1 MHRRGRN
8 HAKPQ
13 HQWTEYVRRG
23 GARYAATLGHPRTI
37 ADDRHQI
44 RLRRRPVPRLHGSR
58 QRRSGAILPDRDQRR
73 RRQEDYH
80 HRRPQRQGRSSLAEG
95 LDRRAGAA
103 MRLLPVRPDHAGS
116 GTAFQE
122 PEADQGRS
130 GGAYGRQSLPLHD
143 LFAHPEGDH
152 ARRVRNAYRLQRGN
166 RAEGNMNRHVKIT
179 APGPADLSR
188 RSFMVGS
195 AAAGLALGYS
205 IVPGMLGADQAL
217 AATSN
222 FDPSVW
228 YSIAPDGMRTGT
240 RRKADMGE
248 PLASTMA
255 QIISEELGS
264 SWKDMRVQLA
274 SNDPKF
280 NDPVLGA
287 QITGGSWSTMMNF
300 DAMSRA
306 GAAGRMA
313 WTEAAA
319 ATMGV
324 PASELIVRDSVIS
337 HPKSKKSMTFADVV
351 KSGKATKTFT
361 PDELKAIK
369 LKTPDQYTM
378 IGVSVPQLDIPS
390 KTNGTAKYGIDVMLP
405 GMVYG
410 KVVTPPVRYGAIV
423 KAVDDSEA
431 KKVPGFI
438 KAVTLDDKTGTTTG
452 WVVAVANTYANARKA
467 ADALKVTYDGGPNA
481 KLSSE
486 SLFAEAKRLQALD
499 DSGQFFVKD
508 GDTAAA
514 FGTAA
519 KTMEAE
525 YTTNINIH
533 APMEPMNA
541 TAQLQGDIWHIYS
554 GNQFA
559 TRSGAIAAG
568 AAGVDPKF
576 VVMHQMW
583 LGGGFGRRLGADLM
597 VPAVQA
603 AKAGG
608 KPVKVIFSREDDMTM
623 DFSRPLTFQKIKAG
637 LDADGKLIAM
647 NHDVVSAW
655 PTKRWGI
662 PDFLSPSADKKG
674 GLDAFTVNGADFFY
688 SVPNHN
694 VRAILNEMAHNAT
707 PSGQLRSV
715 APGWT
720 FWAVESMVDEIAHA
734 VGKDPAQYRIDM
746 LDGKGANAGGAQ
758 RLRNTLLA
766 AMGLSGYG
774 TRQLPKGEGMGV
786 ACVSS
791 QERAT
796 ASWTACVAHV
806 AVAPSGE
813 VKVKKLTVATDVGT
827 QVHPDNIRAQVE
839 GAALWGLSLAMYEKA
854 TPKDGGIEQTNFDT
868 YTPLRMSQVPEVA
881 ITVIANGE
889 KPTGV
894 GEPAVTVVAPAIG
907 NAIFNACGARVR
919 SLPITAEAVKGAMK
933 A

>member
-1 MHRRGRN
+1 
-8 HAKPQ
+8 
-13 HQWTEYVRRG
+13 
-23 GARYAATLGHPRTI
+23 
-37 ADDRHQI
+37 
-44 RLRRRPVPRLHGSR
+44 
-58 QRRSGAILPDRDQRR
+58 
-73 RRQEDYH
+73 
-80 HRRPQRQGRSSLAEG
+80 
-95 LDRRAGAA
+95 
-103 MRLLPVRPDHAGS
+103 
-116 GTAFQE
+116 
-122 PEADQGRS
+122 
-130 GGAYGRQSLPLHD
+130 
-143 LFAHPEGDH
+143 
-152 ARRVRNAYRLQRGN
+152 
-166 RAEGNMNRHVKIT
+166 MNKHVKI
-179 APGPADLSR
+179 AKGNVKSADLSR
-188 RSFMVGS
+188 RSFLVGT
-195 AAAGLALGYS
+195 AATGLALGYS
-205 IVPGMLGADQAL
+205 AVPGLLGADQAH
-217 AATSN
+217 AAASN

-228 YSIAPDGMRTGT
+228 YSIGPDGIVTVTCG
-240 RRKADMGE
+240 KADMGQHI
-248 PLASTMA
+248 ASTMA
-255 QIISEELGS
+255 QIVSEELGS

-306 GAAGRMA
+306 GAAGRIA
-313 WTEAAA
+313 LTEAAA
-319 ATMGV
+319 ASMGV
-324 PASELIVRDSVIS
+324 PASELVVRDSVVS
-337 HPKSKKSMTFADVV
+337 HPKSKKQMSFADIV
-351 KSGKATKTFT
+351 KSGKITKTFT

-369 LKTPDQYTM
+369 LKTADQYTM
-378 IGVSVPQLDIPS
+378 IGVSVPQLDIPP

-410 KVVTPPVRYGAIV
+410 KVVTPPVRYGATV
-423 KAVDDSEA
+423 KAVDDSAA

-438 KAVTLDDKTGTTTG
+438 KAVTLDDKTGSTTG

-467 ADALKVTYDGGPNA
+467 ADALKITYDGGPNA

-486 SLFAEAKRLQALD
+486 SLLNEAKRLQGLD

-519 KTMEAE
+519 KVMEAE
-525 YTTNINIH
+525 YTTSINIH
-533 APMEPMNA
+533 APLEPMNA
-541 TAQLQGDIWHIYS
+541 TAELKGDIWHIYS

-583 LGGGFGRRLGADLM
+583 LGGGFGRRLDADMM

-603 AKAGG
+603 AKAVG
-608 KPVKVIFSREDDMTM
+608 KPVKVIYSRENDMTM
-623 DFSRPLTFQKIKAG
+623 DYSRPLTFQKVKAG
-637 LDADGKLIAM
+637 LDADGNLIAL

-655 PTKRWGI
+655 PTQRWGI
-662 PDFLSPSADKKG
+662 PDFLSPSVDKKG
-674 GLDAFTVNGADFFY
+674 PLDAFTVNGADFFY

-694 VRAILNEMAHNAT
+694 VRAIKNEMAHNAT

-720 FWAVESMVDEIAHA
+720 FWAVESMIDELAHA
-734 VGKDPAQYRIDM
+734 AGKDPAQYRIAL
-746 LDGKGANAGGAQ
+746 LDGKGKNDGGAQ

-766 AMGLSGYG
+766 AMGMAGYG
-774 TRQLPKGEGMGV
+774 TKQLPKGEGMGV

-839 GAALWGLSLAMYEKA
+839 GAALWGMSLAMFEKA
-854 TPKDGGIEQTNFDT
+854 TLKDGGIEQTNFDT
-868 YTPLRMSQVPEVA
+868 YTPLRMSQMPEVA
-881 ITVIANGE
+881 VNVIANGE
-889 KPTGV
+889 KATGV

-919 SLPITAEAVKGAMK
+919 SLPITAEAVKANMK

>member
-1 MHRRGRN
+1 
-8 HAKPQ
+8 
-13 HQWTEYVRRG
+13 
-23 GARYAATLGHPRTI
+23 
-37 ADDRHQI
+37 
-44 RLRRRPVPRLHGSR
+44 
-58 QRRSGAILPDRDQRR
+58 
-73 RRQEDYH
+73 
-80 HRRPQRQGRSSLAEG
+80 
-95 LDRRAGAA
+95 
-103 MRLLPVRPDHAGS
+103 
-116 GTAFQE
+116 
-122 PEADQGRS
+122 
-130 GGAYGRQSLPLHD
+130 
-143 LFAHPEGDH
+143 
-152 ARRVRNAYRLQRGN
+152 
-166 RAEGNMNRHVKIT
+166 MNTHVKIT
-179 APGPADLSR
+179 DSAPTDLSR
-188 RSFMVGS
+188 RSFLVGS
-195 AAAGLALGYS
+195 AATGLVLGYS
-205 IVPGMLGADQAL
+205 AVPGIDQAL
-217 AATSN
+217 AAPSA
-222 FDPSVW
+222 FEPSVW
-228 YSIAPDGMRTGT
+228 FSIAPDGLVTVTCG
-240 RRKADMGE
+240 KADMGQHI
-248 PLASTMA
+248 ASTMA
-255 QIISEELGS
+255 QIVAEELGA

-313 WTEAAA
+313 LTEAAA
-319 ATMGV
+319 ASMGV
-324 PASELIVRDSVIS
+324 PASELVVRGSIVS
-337 HPKSKKSMTFADVV
+337 HSKSKKSMSFADIV
-351 KSGKATKTFT
+351 KSGKITKTFT

-369 LKTPDQYTM
+369 LKTPDQYSM
-378 IGVSVPQLDIPS
+378 VGVSVPQLDIPP

-410 KVVTPPVRYGAIV
+410 KVITPPVRFGATV
-423 KAVDDSEA
+423 KSLDDAAA

-438 KAVTLDDKTGTTTG
+438 KAIALDDKTGSTTG

-467 ADALKVTYDGGPNA
+467 ADALKITYDNGPNA
-481 KLSSE
+481 KLSSQ
-486 SLFAEAKRLQALD
+486 SLIDEAKRLQALD

-519 KTMEAE
+519 KVLEAE
-525 YTTNINIH
+525 YTTSINIH
-533 APMEPMNA
+533 APLEPMNA
-541 TAQLQGDIWHIYS
+541 TAEFKGDILHIYS

-568 AAGVDPKF
+568 AAGIDPKF

-583 LGGGFGRRLGADLM
+583 LGGGFGRRLDADMM

-603 AKAGG
+603 AKAVG
-608 KPVKVIFSREDDMTM
+608 KPVKVIYSRENDMTM
-623 DFSRPLTFQKIKAG
+623 DYSRPLTFQKVKAG
-637 LDADGKLIAM
+637 LDGDGKLIAL

-655 PTKRWGI
+655 PTQRWGI
-662 PDFLSPSADKKG
+662 PDFLSPSVDKKG
-674 GLDAFTVNGADFFY
+674 PLDAFTVNGADFFY

-694 VRAILNEMAHNAT
+694 VRAIKNEMAHNAT

-720 FWAVESMVDEIAHA
+720 FWAVESMIDELAHA
-734 VGKDPAQYRIDM
+734 AGKDPAEYRIAL
-746 LDGKGANAGGAQ
+746 LDGKGKNDGGAQ

-766 AMGLSGYG
+766 AMGMAGYG
-774 TRQLPKGEGMGV
+774 TSKLPKGEGMGV

-806 AVAPSGE
+806 AVSPSGE
-813 VKVKKLTVATDVGT
+813 VKVKKLTVATDVGM

-854 TPKDGGIEQTNFDT
+854 TLKDGGIEQTNFDT
-868 YTPLRMSQVPEVA
+868 YTPLRMSQTPEVA
-881 ITVIANGE
+881 VNVIANGD

-894 GEPAVTVVAPAIG
+894 GEPAVTVIAPALG
-907 NAIFNACGARVR
+907 NAIFNACGARIR
-919 SLPITAEAVKGAMK
+919 SLPITAEAVKANMK

>member
-1 MHRRGRN
+1 
-8 HAKPQ
+8 
-13 HQWTEYVRRG
+13 
-23 GARYAATLGHPRTI
+23 
-37 ADDRHQI
+37 
-44 RLRRRPVPRLHGSR
+44 
-58 QRRSGAILPDRDQRR
+58 
-73 RRQEDYH
+73 
-80 HRRPQRQGRSSLAEG
+80 
-95 LDRRAGAA
+95 
-103 MRLLPVRPDHAGS
+103 
-116 GTAFQE
+116 
-122 PEADQGRS
+122 
-130 GGAYGRQSLPLHD
+130 
-143 LFAHPEGDH
+143 
-152 ARRVRNAYRLQRGN
+152 
-166 RAEGNMNRHVKIT
+166 MNTHVKIS
-179 APGPADLSR
+179 ASEPADLSR
-188 RSFMVGS
+188 RSFLIGTG
-195 AAAGLALGYS
+195 AAGLALGYAA
-205 IVPGMLGADQAL
+205 VPGLLGTDAAF

-228 YSIAPDGMRTGT
+228 YSIAPDGVVTVTCG
-240 RRKADMGE
+240 KADMGQHI
-248 PLASTMA
+248 ASTMA
-255 QIISEELGS
+255 QIIAEELGAN
-264 SWKDMRVQLA
+264 WRDMRVQLA

-306 GAAGRMA
+306 GAAGRIA
-313 WTEAAA
+313 LTEAAA
-319 ATMGV
+319 ASMGV
-324 PASELIVRDSVIS
+324 PADELVVRDSVIS
-337 HPKSKKSMTFADVV
+337 HPKSKKSMTFAEIVR
-351 KSGKATKTFT
+351 SGKATKTFT
-361 PDELKAIK
+361 PDELKAIR

-410 KVVTPPVRYGAIV
+410 RVVTPPVRYGATV
-423 KAVDDSEA
+423 KSVDDSAA

-438 KAVTLDDKTGTTTG
+438 KAVTLDDQTGTTSG
-452 WVVAVANTYANARKA
+452 WVVAVANTYANAMKA
-467 ADALKVTYDGGPNA
+467 ANALKISYDNGPNA
-481 KLSSE
+481 KLSSQ
-486 SLFAEAKRLQALD
+486 SLLDEARRLQALD

-519 KTMEAE
+519 KVIEAE

-533 APMEPMNA
+533 APLEPMNA

-559 TRSGAIAAG
+559 TRSGAIAAS

-583 LGGGFGRRLGADLM
+583 LGGGFGRRLDADMM

-603 AKAGG
+603 AKAVG
-608 KPVKVIFSREDDMTM
+608 KPVKVIYSRENDMTM
-623 DFSRPLTFQKIKAG
+623 DFSRPLTFQKVKAG
-637 LDADGKLIAM
+637 LDGDGRLIAL

-662 PDFLSPSADKKG
+662 PDFLSPSVDKKG
-674 GLDAFTVNGADFFY
+674 PLDAFTVNGADFFY
-688 SVPNHN
+688 TVPNHN

-720 FWAVESMVDEIAHA
+720 FWAVESMVDELAHA
-734 VGKDPAQYRIDM
+734 VDKDPAQYRIDM

-766 AMGLSGYG
+766 AMGLAGYG
-774 TRQLPKGEGMGV
+774 TKQLPKGEGMGV

-813 VKVKKLTVATDVGT
+813 VKVKKLTIATDVGT

-839 GAALWGLSLAMYEKA
+839 GAALWGLSLALYEKA
-854 TPKDGGIEQTNFDT
+854 TLKDGGIEQTNFDT
-868 YTPLRMSQVPEVA
+868 YTPLRMSQVPEVSVS
-881 ITVIANGE
+881 VIANGE
-889 KPTGV
+889 HATGV
-894 GEPAVTVVAPAIG
+894 GEPAVTVIAPALG

-919 SLPITAEAVKGAMK
+919 SLPITAEAVKAAIK
-933 A
+933 V

>member
-1 MHRRGRN
+1 
-8 HAKPQ
+8 
-13 HQWTEYVRRG
+13 
-23 GARYAATLGHPRTI
+23 
-37 ADDRHQI
+37 
-44 RLRRRPVPRLHGSR
+44 
-58 QRRSGAILPDRDQRR
+58 
-73 RRQEDYH
+73 
-80 HRRPQRQGRSSLAEG
+80 
-95 LDRRAGAA
+95 
-103 MRLLPVRPDHAGS
+103 
-116 GTAFQE
+116 
-122 PEADQGRS
+122 
-130 GGAYGRQSLPLHD
+130 
-143 LFAHPEGDH
+143 
-152 ARRVRNAYRLQRGN
+152 
-166 RAEGNMNRHVKIT
+166 MNTHVKIST
-179 APGPADLSR
+179 DKAAPATDLSR
-188 RSFMVGS
+188 RSFLVGS

-205 IVPGMLGADQAL
+205 AMPLLGTDSAL
-217 AATSN
+217 AAPSH

-228 YSIAPDGMRTGT
+228 YSIAPDGLVTVTCG
-240 RRKADMGE
+240 KADMGQHI
-248 PLASTMA
+248 ASTMS
-255 QIISEELGS
+255 QIICEELGAN
-264 SWKDMRVQLA
+264 WKDMRVQLA

-306 GAAGRMA
+306 GAAGRIA
-313 WTEAAA
+313 LTEAAA
-319 ATMGV
+319 NAMGV
-324 PASELIVRDSVIS
+324 PAGELTVRDSVIS
-337 HPKSKKSMTFADVV
+337 HPKKKSMTFAEVV

-361 PDELKAIK
+361 PEELKAIK
-369 LKTPDQYTM
+369 LKTSDQYTM

-410 KVVTPPVRYGAIV
+410 KVVTPPVRYGATV
-423 KAVDDSEA
+423 KSVDDSAA

-438 KAVTLDDKTGTTTG
+438 KAVTLDDKTATTTG
-452 WVVAVANTYANARKA
+452 WVVAVADTYANARRA
-467 ADALKVTYDGGPNA
+467 ADALKITYDGGPNA

-486 SLFAEAKRLQALD
+486 SLLTEARRLQKLD

-519 KTMEAE
+519 KVMEAE

-541 TAQLQGDIWHIYS
+541 TAQLQGDIWHIYT

-583 LGGGFGRRLGADLM
+583 LGGGFGRRLDADM
-597 VPAVQA
+597 TVPAVQA
-603 AKAGG
+603 AKAVG
-608 KPVKVIFSREDDMTM
+608 KPVKVIYSRENDMTM
-623 DFSRPLTFQKIKAG
+623 DFSRPLTLQKVKAG
-637 LDADGKLIAM
+637 VDADGKLIAL

-662 PDFLSPSADKKG
+662 PDFLSPSVDKKG
-674 GLDAFTVNGADFFY
+674 PLDAFTVNGADFFY

-720 FWAVESMVDEIAHA
+720 FWAVESMVDELAHA
-734 VGKDPAQYRIDM
+734 AGKDPAQYRIDM
-746 LDGKGANAGGAQ
+746 LDGKGKNDGGAQ

-766 AMGLSGYG
+766 AMGMSGYG
-774 TRQLPKGEGMGV
+774 TKPLPKGEGMGV

-806 AVAPSGE
+806 AVDPSGE

-839 GAALWGLSLAMYEKA
+839 GAALWGLSLALYEKA
-854 TPKDGGIEQTNFDT
+854 TLKDGGIEQTNFDT

-881 ITVIANGE
+881 ISVIANGE
-889 KPTGV
+889 KATGV
-894 GEPAVTVVAPAIG
+894 GEPAVTVIAPALG

-919 SLPITAEAVKGAMK
+919 SLPISAEAVKAAMK

>member
-1 MHRRGRN
+1 
-8 HAKPQ
+8 
-13 HQWTEYVRRG
+13 
-23 GARYAATLGHPRTI
+23 
-37 ADDRHQI
+37 
-44 RLRRRPVPRLHGSR
+44 
-58 QRRSGAILPDRDQRR
+58 
-73 RRQEDYH
+73 
-80 HRRPQRQGRSSLAEG
+80 
-95 LDRRAGAA
+95 
-103 MRLLPVRPDHAGS
+103 
-116 GTAFQE
+116 
-122 PEADQGRS
+122 
-130 GGAYGRQSLPLHD
+130 
-143 LFAHPEGDH
+143 
-152 ARRVRNAYRLQRGN
+152 
-166 RAEGNMNRHVKIT
+166 MNSHVKIT
-179 APGPADLSR
+179 ASEPADLSR
-188 RSFMVGS
+188 RSFLIGS
-195 AAAGLALGYS
+195 AATGLALGYS
-205 IVPGMLGADQAL
+205 AVPGLVGSDQAF
-217 AATSN
+217 AAAGN

-228 YSIAPDGMRTGT
+228 YSIAPDGLVTITCG
-240 RRKADMGE
+240 KADMGQHI
-248 PLASTMA
+248 ASTMA

-264 SWKDMRVQLA
+264 NWKDMRVQLA

-313 WTEAAA
+313 LTDAA
-319 ATMGV
+319 ATAMGV
-324 PASELIVRDSVIS
+324 PAGELTVKDSVIS
-337 HPKSKKSMTFADVV
+337 HAKSKKSMTFADVV
-351 KSGKATKTFT
+351 KSGKITKTFT

-369 LKTPDQYTM
+369 LKGPDQYTM
-378 IGVSVPQLDIPS
+378 IGISVPQLDIPS
-390 KTNGTAKYGIDVMLP
+390 KVNGTAKYGIDVMLP
-405 GMVYG
+405 GMAYG
-410 KVVTPPVRYGAIV
+410 KVVMPPVRYGATV
-423 KAVDDSEA
+423 KSVDDSAA

-452 WVVAVANTYANARKA
+452 WVVAVANSYPNAKKA
-467 ADALKVTYDGGPNA
+467 ADALKITYDNGPNA
-481 KLSSE
+481 QSSSE
-486 SLFAEAKRLQALD
+486 SLLTEAKRLQALD
-499 DSGQFFVKD
+499 DSGLFFVKD

-514 FGTAA
+514 LGSAA
-519 KTMEAE
+519 KVLEAE

-533 APMEPMNA
+533 APLEPMNA
-541 TAQLQGDIWHIYS
+541 TAQQQGDIWHIYS

-559 TRSGAIAAG
+559 TRSGAIAAA

-583 LGGGFGRRLGADLM
+583 LGGGFGRRLDADMM

-603 AKAGG
+603 AKAVG
-608 KPVKVIFSREDDMTM
+608 KPVKVIYSREDDMTM

-637 LDADGKLIAM
+637 LDADGKLVAM

-662 PDFLSPSADKKG
+662 PDFLSPSVDKKG
-674 GLDAFTVNGADFFY
+674 ALDAFTVNGADFFY

-694 VRAILNEMAHNAT
+694 VRAILNEMAQNAT

-720 FWAVESMVDEIAHA
+720 FWAVESMIDELANA
-734 VGKDPAQYRIDM
+734 AGTDPAQFRIAL
-746 LDGKGANAGGAQ
+746 LDGKGKNDGGAQ

-766 AMGLSGYG
+766 AMGLAGYG
-774 TRQLPKGEGMGV
+774 TKALPKGEGMGV

-854 TPKDGGIEQTNFDT
+854 TLKDGRIEQTNYDS

-881 ITVIANGE
+881 VAVIANGE
-889 KPTGV
+889 KATGV
-894 GEPAVTVVAPAIG
+894 GEPAVTVVAPALG

-919 SLPITAEAVKGAMK
+919 ALPITAEAVKGAMK